1 MTFHLKP
8 SEIHFTH
15 SNISDKFTGCGKSLI
30 ETLNEITT
38 GTTKITDIPKIKV
51 FYFVRDGKT
60 KYISENN
67 RRLWVFKQLE
77 KNGIISEVEV
87 RLEKTN
93 NKKHIINTYSLES
106 RVKPKVK

>member
-1 MTFHLKP
+1 MLSNLKP
-8 SEIHFTH
+8 SEIYFSH
-15 SNISDKFTGCGKSLI
+15 SNICNKFTGCRKSLT

-38 GTTKITDIPKIKV
+38 GTTKISDIPKIKV
-51 FYFVRDGKT
+51 FYFVQDDKI

-77 KNGIISEVEV
+77 KNGIITHIEV

-93 NKKHIINTYSLES
+93 NKKYIVNTYSLES
-106 RVKPKVK
+106 KVKSKI